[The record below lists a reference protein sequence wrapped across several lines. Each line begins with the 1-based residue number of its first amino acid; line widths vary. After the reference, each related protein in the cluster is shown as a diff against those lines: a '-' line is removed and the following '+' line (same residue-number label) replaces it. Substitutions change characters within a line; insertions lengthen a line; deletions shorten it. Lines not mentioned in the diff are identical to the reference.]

1 MQVQNLTCIL
11 RCCNCLTK
19 ESAKIFCWEYLFLWD
34 ILVPSIFLYSRQ
46 NVSFLVYHIS
56 NSNIIIFTLYSAKA
70 LYIYSIYS
78 INKVNQTKMFLDNF
92 LLLKFTLEYSAVLF
106 CFFLHIAYIFMKLFS
121 WSRLIFVS
129 MNWKIIYI
137 YNKSIYNTYTYTYI
151 NVTLNKRLNWS
162 SCTKLALSA
171 SWTHDLIA
179 QSVRASERNLV
190 VAGSNPTQANFL

>member
-1 MQVQNLTCIL
+1 MQVQNLTCIF
-11 RCCNCLTK
+11 RWCNCLTK

-46 NVSFLVYHIS
+46 KVSFLVYHIS

-92 LLLKFTLEYSAVLF
+92 LLFKFTLEYSAVLF
-106 CFFLHIAYIFMKLFS
+106 CYFLHIAYIFMKLFS

-137 YNKSIYNTYTYTYI
+137 YNKSIYNH
-151 NVTLNKRLNWS
+151 V
-162 SCTKLALSA
+162 
-171 SWTHDLIA
+171 LIHI
-179 QSVRASERNLV
+179 
-190 VAGSNPTQANFL
+190 